1 MKWQEVR
8 EIYPN
13 QFVKFEI
20 LNSEERSNEEIID
33 EVAVIGPIKEEDAT
47 ENY

>member
-8 EIYPN
+8 EMYPN

-20 LNSEERSNEEIID
+20 VEHHED
-33 EVAVIGPIKEEDAT
+33 EKTKYVKLKLCSTI
-47 ENY
+47 